1 VTHPLN
7 NSIAS
12 NGFAPQNYEGTE
24 AARGDHNTRAQLSER
39 ALRLE
44 NRNHSRLEEVEQ
56 HMLQE
61 QEPAFEELS
70 RNLSESGSTE
80 RYATHGPFYTLAK
93 SDSIMQVVRIQ
104 TALSLLSSHRQ

>member
-1 VTHPLN
+1 MTHPLN

-24 AARGDHNTRAQLSER
+24 AARGDHNTRAQHSER

-80 RYATHGPFYTLAK
+80 RYATHGPFYTL
-93 SDSIMQVVRIQ
+93 
-104 TALSLLSSHRQ
+104 